1 MAVHKSA
8 KKRIRRNARKAVENK
23 SRISETR
30 SGIRKVEEA
39 IKSGDPKAAQ
49 DALKAAQPNLQRA
62 AGKGLIHKKTASRK
76 LSRLSAR
83 IKALK
88 TKK

>member
-1 MAVHKSA
+1 MATHISA
-8 KKRIRRNARKAVENK
+8 KKRIRRNTRAAVRNK

-30 SGIRKVEEA
+30 TGLRKLEEA
-39 IKSGDPKAAQ
+39 IASGDYEKARG
-49 DALKAAQPNLQRA
+49 ALKDAQPNLHRSA
-62 AGKGLIHKKTASRK
+62 DKGLMHKKTASRK

-88 TKK
+88 K